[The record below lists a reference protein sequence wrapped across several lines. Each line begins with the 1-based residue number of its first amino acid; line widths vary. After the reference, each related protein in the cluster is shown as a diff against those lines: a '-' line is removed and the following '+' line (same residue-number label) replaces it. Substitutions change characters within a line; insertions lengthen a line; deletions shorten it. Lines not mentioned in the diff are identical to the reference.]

1 MITDHHRLRLQDL
14 PYKVGAGDIAIHVR
28 RQIIG
33 GDLLHGERL
42 PPERAFAD
50 QFGVSRGTVRD
61 ALRRLEE
68 GGFVEKR
75 PGSGTYVT
83 YSEAETVSIAQSTS
97 PLELI
102 DTRYALEPQIVRFA
116 VLNATEQAFL
126 KAESALEVM
135 ERSEY
140 DSDSFSL
147 GDEAFHLALAECTR
161 NAMLVWITKRVSEV
175 RKNTEWARMR
185 QLTLSAEMIRR
196 YNVQHR
202 EIFEAVRRRDAER
215 GSQGDE
221 DALGPCAAVSRQRR
235 VFLSHRGVP
244 SSPIGGRGLCF
255 RGPLFRGIGQGGR
268 VGRNCPPR
276 PSPSGL
282 GRGVSRTTSDHC
294 R

>member
-1 MITDHHRLRLQDL
+1 MATDHRFRLQDI

-28 RQIIG
+28 REIMG
-33 GDLLHGERL
+33 GELLRGERL
-42 PPERAFAD
+42 PPERAFAE

-83 YSEAETVSIAQSTS
+83 YSDAEPVSIAQSTS

-116 VLNATEQAFL
+116 VLNATEQAL
-126 KAESALEVM
+126 VKAESALEVM

-140 DSDSFSL
+140 DPDSFSSS
-147 GDEAFHLALAECTR
+147 DEAFHLALAECTR

-185 QLTLSAEMIRR
+185 QLTLSPEMIRR
-196 YNVQHR
+196 YNAQHR
-202 EIFEAVRRRDAER
+202 EIFKAVRTRDAER
-215 GSQGDE
+215 GVKGMRTHLDL
-221 DALGPCAAVSRQRR
+221 ARR
-235 VFLSHRGVP
+235 SLVNAT
-244 SSPIGGRGLCF
+244 SS
-255 RGPLFRGIGQGGR
+255 
-268 VGRNCPPR
+268 
-276 PSPSGL
+276 
-282 GRGVSRTTSDHC
+282 
-294 R
+294 

>member
-1 MITDHHRLRLQDL
+1 MVEPMVDNRYRLQDL

-33 GDLLHGERL
+33 GELLHGERL
-42 PPERAFAD
+42 PPERAFAE

-83 YSEAETVSIAQSTS
+83 YSDAETASIAQSTS

-116 VLNATEQAFL
+116 VLNATEQAL
-126 KAESALEVM
+126 VKAESALEVM

-140 DSDSFSL
+140 DSDAFSSS
-147 GDEAFHLALAECTR
+147 DEAFHFALAECTR

-185 QLTLSAEMIRR
+185 QLTLSPEIIRR

-202 EIFEAVRRRDAER
+202 EIFEAVRTRDAER
-215 GSQGDE
+215 GAKAMRTHLDLARRS
-221 DALGPCAAVSRQRR
+221 LVNAA
-235 VFLSHRGVP
+235 
-244 SSPIGGRGLCF
+244 SS
-255 RGPLFRGIGQGGR
+255 
-268 VGRNCPPR
+268 
-276 PSPSGL
+276 
-282 GRGVSRTTSDHC
+282 
-294 R
+294 